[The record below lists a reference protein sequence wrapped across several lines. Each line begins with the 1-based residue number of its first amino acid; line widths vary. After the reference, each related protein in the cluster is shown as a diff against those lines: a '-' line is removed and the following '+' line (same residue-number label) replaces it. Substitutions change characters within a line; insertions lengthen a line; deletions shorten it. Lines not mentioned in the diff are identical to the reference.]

1 MLGILFSL
9 TPSYRQSTVEVNTK
23 NANWCQKMPIFTA
36 ISQSAIDAVGC
47 QTCVRIALVLD

>member
-9 TPSYRQSTVEVNTK
+9 TPSYRQSTGEVNTK
-23 NANWCQKMPIFTA
+23 NANWSEEMPIFTA

-47 QTCVRIALVLD
+47 